1 MTFLTSLLAFLV
13 TLGVLIAVHEYG
25 HYKVARWCNV
35 KVLRFSIGFGRV
47 VWRRQP
53 QADGTEFTLSALPL
67 GGYVRMLDSREGQVA
82 PTERHQAFDLKPL
95 RQRAAVVAA
104 GPVANLGLAVLLFAM
119 VNWIGTEEP
128 RAQMGAPI
136 PGSLADQAGLHAG
149 DWVRATATDEL
160 QWRDVLSLGDLHSQ
174 LAQAALLRQ
183 PMQLEVTDSHG
194 AHRRQLRLA
203 LDKLNA
209 TELNDAVRR
218 QIGLGGS
225 YAEPVIDL
233 VVAGG
238 PADQAGLM
246 AGDRI
251 LKVAEHPVED
261 AAQITEQVRAAPA
274 GAPLR
279 LSVERAGA
287 VRQIDVNPRRD
298 TEAGRSVAR
307 IDVRF
312 LAARE
317 LVRLGPTA
325 GLVRATTQ
333 VWDTSVM
340 SVRLLGRML
349 VGQASLRNLSGPL
362 TIADVAGQ
370 AARKGL
376 TYYLGLLALV
386 SVSLGVLNLLPLPML
401 DGGLL
406 MYYLFEGVTG
416 KPVSDLWLK
425 WLQRG
430 GAFVLLMM
438 MSIALSNDVARH
450 LGLQ

>member
-1 MTFLTSLLAFLV
+1 MTFLISLLAFLV

-25 HYKVARWCNV
+25 HYKVARWCGV

-53 QADGTEFTLSALPL
+53 KADDTEFTLSALPL
-67 GGYVRMLDSREGQVA
+67 GGYVRMLDSREGQVS
-82 PTERHQAFDLKPL
+82 PSERGQAFDLKPL

-104 GPVANLGLAVLLFAM
+104 GPLANLGLAVLLFAM
-119 VNWIGTEEP
+119 VNWVGTEEP
-128 RAQMGAPI
+128 RAQMAAPL
-136 PGSLADQAGLHAG
+136 PGSLAEQAGLRTG
-149 DWVRATATDEL
+149 DWVRAVSADD
-160 QWRDVLSLGDLHSQ
+160 QPWRDVLSLGDLHGQ

-183 PMQLEVTDSHG
+183 SVQMEVTDSQG
-194 AHRRQLRLA
+194 GHRRQLRLA
-203 LDKLNA
+203 LDKLNT
-209 TELNDAVRR
+209 TELNDAARR
-218 QIGLGGS
+218 QVGLGGA
-225 YAEPVIDL
+225 YAEPVLDL
-233 VVAGG
+233 VVVGG
-238 PADQAGLM
+238 PADLAGLK

-251 LKVAEHPVED
+251 LSVAGHVVED

-274 GAPLR
+274 GVPLPV
-279 LSVERAGA
+279 SFDRAGNLHQ
-287 VRQIDVNPRRD
+287 VNVNPRRD
-298 TEAGRSVAR
+298 VEAGLGVAR

-312 LAARE
+312 QSARE
-317 LVRLGPTA
+317 LVRLGPVA
-325 GLVRATTQ
+325 GLARATGQ

-416 KPVSDLWLK
+416 RPVSDLWLK

-430 GAFVLLMM
+430 GALVLLMM

>member
-25 HYKVARWCNV
+25 HYQVARWCGV

-67 GGYVRMLDSREGQVA
+67 GGYVRMLDSREGSVS
-82 PTERHQAFDLKPL
+82 PSERGQAFDLKPL
-95 RQRAAVVAA
+95 HHRAAVVAA
-104 GPVANLGLAVLLFAM
+104 GPLANLGLAVLLFAM
-119 VNWIGTEEP
+119 VNWVGTEEP
-128 RAQMGAPI
+128 RAQMAAPL
-136 PGSLADQAGLHAG
+136 PGSLAEQAGLRTG
-149 DWVRATATDEL
+149 DWVRAVSVDD
-160 QWRDVLSLGDLHSQ
+160 QPWRDVLSLGDLHGQ

-183 PMQLEVTDSHG
+183 SVQLEVTDNQG
-194 AHRRQLRLA
+194 GRRRELRLA
-203 LDKLNA
+203 LDKLNDA
-209 TELNDAVRR
+209 ELNDAARR
-218 QIGLGGS
+218 QVGLGGA
-225 YAEPVIDL
+225 YAEPVLDL
-233 VVAGG
+233 VVVGG
-238 PADQAGLM
+238 PADQAGLK

-251 LKVAEHPVED
+251 LAVAGQVVDD
-261 AAQITEQVRAAPA
+261 AAQITELVRATPA
-274 GAPLR
+274 GTPLQ
-279 LSVERAGA
+279 LSIERAGV
-287 VRQIDVNPRRD
+287 VRQINVTPRHD
-298 TEAGRSVAR
+298 MDAGHSIAR

-312 LAARE
+312 QATRE
-317 LVRLGPTA
+317 LVRLGIIA
-325 GLVRATTQ
+325 GLTRATGQ

-416 KPVSDLWLK
+416 RPVSDLWLK

-430 GAFVLLMM
+430 GALVLLMM